1 MNGRQRVVSG
11 LLWLAVL
18 LPSLAFADTVQCDPA
33 ITCMQVVAD
42 MVTQLRD
49 VAVKSMQVMIAC
61 AASIG
66 FLLGLVA
73 GRLR

>member
-1 MNGRQRVVSG
+1 
-11 LLWLAVL
+11 
-18 LPSLAFADTVQCDPA
+18 
-33 ITCMQVVAD
+33 MQVVAD